1 MMKWIINGISN
12 YLKKAA
18 TSAYNNRVDDLTD
31 SKEFRELH
39 KQFGMNEEE
48 FANRANKMIKE
59 DPKKF
64 NKILS
69 YDVRKGRYG
78 KYFN

>member
-1 MMKWIINGISN
+1 MMKWIIGGVSN
-12 YLKKAA
+12 YLKKMA
-18 TSAYNNRVDDLTD
+18 TSVYNNRVDDLTD

-39 KQFGMNEEE
+39 KKFGMDEEE
-48 FANRANKMIKE
+48 FANKANNMIKE

-69 YDVRKGRYG
+69 YDVRKGPYG
-78 KYFN
+78 KYFK